1 MQISDILHHKG
12 SEIVAILPSETLAA
26 AAKKLTGHRIGA
38 LIVRDRLGRLAGMLS
53 ERDLVATMAQ
63 YGEAALTMTVNDAM
77 TPDVIT
83 CKPSDSV
90 RDIMAL
96 ITVKRI
102 RHIPVCEGERLLG
115 IVSIGD
121 VLKSRLDE
129 KELEL
134 NMLRDLSIA
143 RV

>member
-12 SEIVAILPSETLAA
+12 TEIVGILPSESLAA
-26 AAKKLTGHRIGA
+26 AARKLAQHRIGA
-38 LIVRDRLGRLAGMLS
+38 LVVRDRLGRLVGMIS
-53 ERDLVATMAQ
+53 ERDVVTALSQHGA
-63 YGEAALTMTVNDAM
+63 AALAQTVNDVM
-77 TPDVIT
+77 TPDVVT
-83 CKPSDSV
+83 CKPGDAV

-96 ITVKRI
+96 ITVRRI
-102 RHIPVCEGERLLG
+102 RHVPVCDGDRLVGL
-115 IVSIGD
+115 VSIGD

-134 NMLRDLSIA
+134 NMLRDLSLA

>member
-1 MQISDILHHKG
+1 MKISDILSHKG

-26 AAKKLTGHRIGA
+26 AAKKLAQHRIGG
-38 LIVRDRLGRLAGMLS
+38 LIVRDRFGRLAGMLS
-53 ERDLVATMAQ
+53 ERDIVSAMAQ
-63 YGEAALTMTVNDAM
+63 HGEAALAMTVNDAM
-77 TPDVIT
+77 TPDVVT
-83 CKPSDSV
+83 CRPSDTV
-90 RDIMAL
+90 REIMAL
-96 ITVKRI
+96 ITVRRI
-102 RHIPVCEGERLLG
+102 RHIPVCEGDRLLG

-134 NMLRDLSIA
+134 NMLRDLSLA

>member
-1 MQISDILHHKG
+1 MQISDILSHKG
-12 SEIVAILPSETLAA
+12 SEVISILPSETLAA
-26 AAKKLTGHRIGA
+26 AAKKLTQHRIGA
-38 LIVRDRLGRLAGMLS
+38 LVVRDRLGRIVGMIS
-53 ERDLVATMAQ
+53 ERDVVIALAQ
-63 YGEAALTMTVNDAM
+63 RGADVLTTPVSEAMS
-77 TPDVIT
+77 PDVIT
-83 CKPSDSV
+83 CRPTDAV
-90 RDIMAL
+90 REIMAL

-102 RHIPVCEGERLLG
+102 RHIPVCEGDRLLG
-115 IVSIGD
+115 LVSIGD

>member
-12 SEIVAILPSETLAA
+12 TEIVAILPSESLAA
-26 AAKKLTGHRIGA
+26 AAKKLAEHRIGA
-38 LIVRDRLGRLAGMLS
+38 LVVRDRVGRLVGMIS
-53 ERDLVATMAQ
+53 ERDLVTALSQ
-63 YGEAALTMTVNDAM
+63 YGAEALSLTVDDVM
-77 TPDVIT
+77 TPDVLT
-83 CKPSDSV
+83 CRPSDAV
-90 RDIMAL
+90 RDIMAV

-102 RHIPVCEGERLLG
+102 RHVPVCEGDRLLG

-121 VLKSRLDE
+121 LLKSRLDE

-143 RV
+143 RS

>member
-12 SEIVAILPSETLAA
+12 TEIVAILPSESLAA
-26 AAKKLTGHRIGA
+26 AAKKLVEHRIGA
-38 LIVRDRLGRLAGMLS
+38 LVVRDRVGRLVGMIS
-53 ERDLVATMAQ
+53 ERDLVTALSQHGA
-63 YGEAALTMTVNDAM
+63 EALSRTVDDVM
-77 TPDVIT
+77 TPDVLT
-83 CKPSDSV
+83 CRPSDAV
-90 RDIMAL
+90 RDIMAV

-102 RHIPVCEGERLLG
+102 RHIPVCEGDRLVG

-121 VLKSRLDE
+121 LLKSRLDE

>member
-12 SEIVAILPSETLAA
+12 TEVVAILPSESLAA
-26 AAKKLTGHRIGA
+26 AAKKLAQHRIGA
-38 LIVRDRLGRLAGMLS
+38 LVVRDRLGRLVGMIS
-53 ERDLVATMAQ
+53 ERDVVTALSQHAA
-63 YGEAALTMTVNDAM
+63 AALNLTVNDVM
-77 TPDVIT
+77 TPDVVT
-83 CKPSDSV
+83 CKPADAV
-90 RDIMAL
+90 REIMAL
-96 ITVKRI
+96 ITVRRI
-102 RHIPVCEGERLLG
+102 RHVPVCDGDRLVG

-134 NMLRDLSIA
+134 NMLRDLSLA

>member
-1 MQISDILHHKG
+1 MQISDLLGHKG
-12 SEIVAILPSETLAA
+12 SEVISILPSETLAA
-26 AAKKLTGHRIGA
+26 AAKKLTEHRIGA
-38 LIVRDRLGRLAGMLS
+38 LVVRDRLGRIVGMLS
-53 ERDLVATMAQ
+53 ERDLVNAMTEHGA
-63 YGEAALTMTVNDAM
+63 GALTTHVSDAM
-77 TPDVIT
+77 TPDVVT
-83 CKPSDSV
+83 CRPGDAV

-102 RHIPVCEGERLLG
+102 RHIPVCEGDRLLG

-121 VLKSRLDE
+121 VLKSRLSE
-129 KELEL
+129 KESEL

>member
-1 MQISDILHHKG
+1 MKISDILSHKG

-26 AAKKLTGHRIGA
+26 AAKKLAQHRIGG

-53 ERDLVATMAQ
+53 ERDIVSAMAQ
-63 YGEAALTMTVNDAM
+63 HGESALAMTVNDAM
-77 TPDVIT
+77 TPDVVT
-83 CKPSDSV
+83 CRPSDTV
-90 RDIMAL
+90 REIMAL
-96 ITVKRI
+96 ITVRRV
-102 RHIPVCEGERLLG
+102 RHIPVCEGDKLLG

-134 NMLRDLSIA
+134 NMLRDLTLA

>member
-1 MQISDILHHKG
+1 MQISDILSHKG
-12 SEIVAILPSETLAA
+12 SEVISILPSETLAA
-26 AAKKLTGHRIGA
+26 AARKLTQHRIGA
-38 LIVRDRLGRLAGMLS
+38 LVVRDRLGRIVGMIS
-53 ERDLVATMAQ
+53 ERDVVIALAQ
-63 YGEAALTMTVNDAM
+63 GGGDVLTTPVSEAM

-83 CKPSDSV
+83 CRPSDAV
-90 RDIMAL
+90 REIMAL

-102 RHIPVCEGERLLG
+102 RHIPVCEGDRLLG
-115 IVSIGD
+115 LVSIGD

-134 NMLRDLSIA
+134 NMLRDLSLA

>member
-1 MQISDILHHKG
+1 MKISDILSHKG

-26 AAKKLTGHRIGA
+26 AAKKLAQHRIGA

-53 ERDLVATMAQ
+53 ERDIVSAMAQ
-63 YGEAALTMTVNDAM
+63 HGEAALAMTVNDAM
-77 TPDVIT
+77 TPDVVT
-83 CKPSDSV
+83 CRPSDTV
-90 RDIMAL
+90 REIMAL
-96 ITVKRI
+96 ITVRRV
-102 RHIPVCEGERLLG
+102 RHIPVCEGDKLLG

-134 NMLRDLSIA
+134 NMLRDLSLA

>member
-1 MQISDILHHKG
+1 MKISDILSHKG
-12 SEIVAILPSETLAA
+12 PGIVAILPSETLAA
-26 AAKKLTGHRIGA
+26 AAKKLAEHRIGG
-38 LIVRDRLGRLAGMLS
+38 LVVRDRFGRLAGMLS
-53 ERDLVATMAQ
+53 ERDIVSAMAQ
-63 YGEAALTMTVNDAM
+63 HGAAALGLTVNDAM
-77 TPDVIT
+77 TPDVVT
-83 CKPSDSV
+83 CRPSDTV
-90 RDIMAL
+90 REIMAL
-96 ITVKRI
+96 ITVRRI

-134 NMLRDLSIA
+134 NMLRDLSLA

>member
-1 MQISDILHHKG
+1 MRISDILGHKG
-12 SEIVAILPSETLAA
+12 SEVISILPSETLAA
-26 AAKKLTGHRIGA
+26 AAKKLTQHRIGA
-38 LIVRDRLGRLAGMLS
+38 LVVRDRLGRIVGMIS
-53 ERDLVATMAQ
+53 ERDMVMALAQ
-63 YGEAALTMTVNDAM
+63 HGVGALTTPVSEAM
-77 TPDVIT
+77 TPDVVT
-83 CKPSDSV
+83 CRPADAV

-102 RHIPVCEGERLLG
+102 RHIPVCDGDRLLG
-115 IVSIGD
+115 LVSIGD

>member
-1 MQISDILHHKG
+1 MQISDILSHKG
-12 SEIVAILPSETLAA
+12 NEVISILPSETLAA
-26 AAKKLTGHRIGA
+26 AAKKLTQHRIGA
-38 LIVRDRLGRLAGMLS
+38 LVVRDRLGRIVGMMS
-53 ERDLVATMAQ
+53 ERDLVIAMAQ
-63 YGEAALTMTVNDAM
+63 RGGDAMTTPVSEAM

-83 CKPSDSV
+83 CRPSDAV

-102 RHIPVCEGERLLG
+102 RHLPVCEGDRLLG
-115 IVSIGD
+115 LVSIGD

>member
-12 SEIVAILPSETLAA
+12 TEIVAILPSESLAA
-26 AAKKLTGHRIGA
+26 AAKKLAEHRIGA
-38 LIVRDRLGRLAGMLS
+38 LVVRDRVGRLVGMIS
-53 ERDLVATMAQ
+53 ERDLVTALSQHGA
-63 YGEAALTMTVNDAM
+63 EALSLTVDDVM
-77 TPDVIT
+77 TPEVLT
-83 CKPSDSV
+83 CRPSDAV
-90 RDIMAL
+90 RDIMAV

-102 RHIPVCEGERLLG
+102 RHVPVCEGDRLLG

-121 VLKSRLDE
+121 LLKSRLDE

-143 RV
+143 RS

>member
-1 MQISDILHHKG
+1 MQISDILSHKG
-12 SEIVAILPSETLAA
+12 SEVVSILPSETLGA
-26 AAKKLTGHRIGA
+26 AAKKLTQHRIGA
-38 LIVRDRLGRLAGMLS
+38 LVVRDRLGRIVGMLS
-53 ERDLVATMAQ
+53 ERDLVIALAQRSGDALATPVS
-63 YGEAALTMTVNDAM
+63 EAMSPN
-77 TPDVIT
+77 VIT
-83 CKPSDSV
+83 CRPGDAV

-102 RHIPVCEGERLLG
+102 RHVPVCDGDRLLG
-115 IVSIGD
+115 LVSIGD